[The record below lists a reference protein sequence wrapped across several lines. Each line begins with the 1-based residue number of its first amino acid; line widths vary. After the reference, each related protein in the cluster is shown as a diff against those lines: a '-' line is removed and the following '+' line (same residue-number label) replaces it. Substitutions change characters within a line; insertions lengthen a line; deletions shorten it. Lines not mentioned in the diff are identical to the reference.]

1 MKLLAVHQPIYKS
14 NVISKKM
21 FLLALTMYLTF
32 YILYL
37 IIIYYIDIEIY
48 DSKFEDSIQYNNL
61 ISPVFKVD
69 SID

>member
-14 NVISKKM
+14 NVISQKM